1 MNKAKIAGLTSGL
14 MLLTACQP
22 HTLAGM
28 RTRDP
33 VLSAD
38 SQKSTVEIGSCLV
51 KATEKLGAANYVPNP
66 EGATVSLSVSSFLGG
81 EQPMLTADIKDHG
94 QSRHVTVWMFKMI
107 WFDNNRHQVE
117 HFRACL

>member
-1 MNKAKIAGLTSGL
+1 MNRATIAGLTSGL

-51 KATEKLGAANYVPNP
+51 KAVEKTGAANYVPNP
-66 EGATVSLSVSSFLGG
+66 EGATVSLSVSNVLAGQ
-81 EQPMLTADIKDHG
+81 QPILTADIKDHAS
-94 QSRHVTVWMFKMI
+94 SRHVTIWMFKTV
-107 WFDNNRHQVE
+107 WSDNNRHQVE